1 MGIKN
6 TLFRNVPDSCG
17 LYDVSNEELL
27 NGLILGHPS
36 GTAGAANRLHVAV
49 ALFDMTIVPS
59 FLGHLGSAEAREA
72 FFT

>member
-1 MGIKN
+1 MA
-6 TLFRNVPDSCG
+6 LS
-17 LYDVSNEELL
+17 
-27 NGLILGHPS
+27 LGTHR
-36 GTAGAANRLHVAV
+36 AQLGAANRLHVAV